1 METTVHTSMV
11 CITLRISIHKHVAS
25 HEEGCWVAK
34 PELVHFHES
43 GKLGRAH
50 VRCLLHKHR
59 EPDFLHVQ
67 RVASM
72 L

>member
-1 METTVHTSMV
+1 MHGGRWAHGRVKSRGGDDPEP
-11 CITLRISIHKHVAS
+11 
-25 HEEGCWVAK
+25 GCWVAK